1 MAPFAAYPLFI
12 PNKAGKR
19 IRETAQDTRFNGTV
33 RFYRQSRGY
42 GFIARDDSS
51 KDVFVHA
58 IALERSGIPAID
70 EGEKV
75 SFEVDD
81 DPRGRGKQAAD
92 LKLGLCGRRAALVGH
107 LLGEASTPFGWTP
120 PKQRRREAHLRHNCS
135 GTVRYYD
142 IQIGQGWIAPDG
154 GGSDIS
160 VNQAAVNAA
169 GLGQLISNQKI
180 GFEVNAGPSGR
191 SAVDLWATW
200 ANR

>member
-19 IRETAQDTRFNGTV
+19 IRETARDTQFNETV
-33 RFYRQSRGY
+33 RSYKQARGY

-58 IALERSGIPAID
+58 IALERSGIPAIA

-81 DPRGRGKQAAD
+81 DPRGRGKEAAD

-107 LLGEASTPFGWTP
+107 LLGEASTPFGWTQP
-120 PKQRRREAHLRHNCS
+120 NKESEKHICDTILPALSGTTTSKSDRAGLRQTVVAAISLLIRRRSTRQ
-135 GTVRYYD
+135 D
-142 IQIGQGWIAPDG
+142 
-154 GGSDIS
+154 
-160 VNQAAVNAA
+160 
-169 GLGQLISNQKI
+169 
-180 GFEVNAGPSGR
+180 
-191 SAVDLWATW
+191 WAS
-200 ANR
+200 